1 MYVPTDWRLFRAIAQ
16 RKIPFFPQFLDV
28 SDLTVSSVAAKSN
41 AGEIPL
47 DWDIGGTIENIGSKL
62 TIYLPTKTNDELTLV
77 IAYETSPKAS
87 ALQWLMPEQTFGKK
101 HPYLFSQCQ
110 AIHARS
116 ILPCQDTPAVKF
128 TYNAT
133 VSGWKRMASLGVFTY

>member
-1 MYVPTDWRLFRAIAQ
+1 M
-16 RKIPFFPQFLDV
+16 
-28 SDLTVSSVAAKSN
+28 SDINVSSVAIQTS
-41 AGEIPL
+41 AGEVPL
-47 DWDIGGTIENIGSKL
+47 DWDIGGTIPNIGSKL
-62 TIYLPTKTNDELTLV
+62 TLYLPTKTSGELTVV

-87 ALQWLMPEQTFGKK
+87 GLQWLTPEQTFGKK

-133 VSGWKRMASLGVFTY
+133 VRFDSSINRKIWFLTRN